1 MGDSSE
7 TLTTL
12 TAAEAASLRR
22 DFQYCPRCRTELV
35 DQEVYGRVRR
45 VCPSCRFIQ
54 FIDPKVGVAM
64 LAEREGRVLLVKR
77 KMDPAKGSW
86 CLPGGF
92 MEMGETPQ
100 ETAIRECREETGLD
114 IEITRLIDV
123 YYYEDFRGSGVS
135 IVYKGKVID
144 GVIQPGDDAEA
155 VDFFGPDELPE
166 NIVFK
171 SNLQILAVWQA
182 GEV

>member
-1 MGDSSE
+1 MADSNESF
-7 TLTTL
+7 TL
-12 TAAEAASLRR
+12 TAAEAASLRQ
-22 DFQYCPRCRTELV
+22 DFQYCPRCRTEMV
-35 DQEVYGRVRR
+35 DREVFGRVRR

-54 FIDPKVGVAM
+54 FIDPKVGAAV
-64 LAEREGRVLLVKR
+64 LAEREGQVLLIQR

-100 ETAIRECREETGLD
+100 EAAIRECKEETGLNV
-114 IEITRLIDV
+114 EITGLIDV
-123 YYYEDFRGSGVS
+123 YYYEDYRGSGVS
-135 IVYKGKVID
+135 IMYKGKVIG

-155 VDFFGPDELPE
+155 VDFFSPDELPE

-171 SNLQILAVWQA
+171 SNLQALAAWQA